1 MAHQN
6 NLMTLIFDSKILSQQ
21 EFTYE
26 TELQGCLSKQPAL
39 LKSEQEDDIIFTHR
53 ELKLPSAGFLDI
65 FCIDSSGTPIAV
77 EVKLAKNGQSRRE
90 VVAQIFDYVSDLSS
104 ITIDELD
111 DLVEGAIYDC
121 LSGQDTEQNL
131 WRTCA
136 ANLRAGMIKVVIAVD
151 EANEDLVR
159 IVRYIN
165 EHSDLDVRLLTI
177 SKYQDGK
184 ILVPNILVSGNSENS
199 LRAKTN
205 FRKDSSPRFEAVI
218 THYNA
223 LAPRELQTRG
233 KAKSYRA
240 LGPASWPKPLHYE
253 FCDNGQSI
261 GVELHIEKEGLE
273 SVSEYLITLAKHQ
286 IQKQPIEW
294 SAKWS
299 KGGRIR
305 ILFSNEFEIETIAQ
319 AMLNL
324 IELTRDHISELL
336 AGEKTNC

>member
-1 MAHQN
+1 
-6 NLMTLIFDSKILSQQ
+6 MTLIFDSKILSQQ

-26 TELQGCLSKQPAL
+26 KELQGCLSTQPAL
-39 LKSEQEDDIIFTHR
+39 LKSEQEDDIIFVHR

-111 DLVEGAIYDC
+111 DLVEGTIYDC
-121 LSGQDTEQNL
+121 LSGQDTDQNL

-184 ILVPNILVSGNSENS
+184 IFVPNILVSGNSDNS
-199 LRAKTN
+199 LRAKIS
-205 FRKDSSPRFEAVI
+205 FRKDCSPRFEAVI
-218 THYNA
+218 THYDTNA
-223 LAPRELQTRG
+223 SKELQTRG
-233 KAKSYRA
+233 KAKNYRA
-240 LGPASWPKPLHYE
+240 LGPASWPRSLHYE
-253 FCDNGQSI
+253 FCENGQSI

-273 SVSEYLITLAKHQ
+273 PVSEYLITLEKHR
-286 IQKQPIEW
+286 IQGQPVEW
-294 SAKWS
+294 SSKWS

-305 ILFSNEFEIETIAQ
+305 VLFSNDFEVGTIAK
-319 AMLNL
+319 AMQDL
-324 IELTRDHISELL
+324 IDLTKDNVSALL
-336 AGEKTNC
+336 A